1 HSTPAEMASQEEKDK
16 SDENL
21 AFSRWRYKHYFKFI
35 ASKGKNVHVMCTL
48 CPGVKTL
55 STSVV
60 SNSNLMKHLTTTHAS
75 TKLVAKNTSTSDDS
89 TPSTSKEEG
98 LGAKSPKQQKLELS
112 ASQQKPMT
120 QAEVNRMIGR
130 YVVGRMLPLSTVEDD
145 SFRAIIA
152 KIPTKAGAC
161 APCAK
166 TFAKYLDAEVGLLS
180 TTADIWTA
188 HNRSYLGVTAHWL
201 DPHSLERKKAALA
214 CRRFKGRHTYDS
226 IATELDNIHS
236 SFSISNKITATVTD
250 NGSNFVKAF
259 KVYQPVQDDDSGE
272 EEEDDDVTFVD
283 LHDALQDMNVEEDV
297 VTLPPHHRCA
307 SHISNLISC
316 SDVDKWLISKPGIKV
331 VYRSA
336 ISKCTALWN
345 KASRSTV
352 AAEMVDEVL
361 ERKLLV
367 PCTTRWNSFHDAV
380 ARVCEFPIAELNTIS
395 YNFGLKA
402 ITDRE
407 YQFLREYCTVLK
419 PLTVA
424 LDILQGEDNCFYGT
438 LLPTLETLISK
449 TLNLKTGLQILG
461 DLPEAVVKAIKTRFK
476 EVLESETAIF
486 AAVTLP
492 RFKLRWLRTQE
503 RKDSAKAS
511 LLAECRKSAQDEDQP
526 TGTNTPT
533 RSLSTDSAIQD
544 EFFSF
549 EEEEDTST
557 SVESQVAD
565 YLKSGAQGMDSLN
578 RFPVIKNISLKYNAA
593 TPSSAPVERLFSLGK
608 LVFTPKRNRLTDKRF
623 EMLLLLRYN
632 QWFEGRLHFLVG
644 YTTDT

>member
-1 HSTPAEMASQEEKDK
+1 RRWVNNEVSESCFMVANQSQC
-16 SDENL
+16 L
-21 AFSRWRYKHYFKFI
+21 HTCQWRYKHYFKFI
-35 ASKGKNVHVMCTL
+35 VVKGKNVHVMCRS
-48 CPGVKTL
+48 CPGAKTL

-75 TKLVAKNTSTSDDS
+75 TKLVAKNTDTSTTDD
-89 TPSTSKEEG
+89 T
-98 LGAKSPKQQKLELS
+98 KSPKQQKLDFS

-130 YVVGRMLPLSTVEDD
+130 YVIKSMLPLSTVEDD

-152 KIPTKAGAC
+152 KIPKKAGAC
-161 APCAK
+161 TPCSK
-166 TFAKYLDAEVGLLS
+166 TFAKYLDAEYPKMNTELKKCFEEVDFLS

-201 DPHSLERKKAALA
+201 DPHSPERKKAALA
-214 CRRFKGRHTYDS
+214 CRRFKGSHMYDS

-250 NGSNFVKAF
+250 NGSHFVKAL

-272 EEEDDDVTFVD
+272 EEDGDDVTFVD
-283 LHDALQDMNVEEDV
+283 LHDVLQDMNVEEDV

-307 SHISNLISC
+307 SHTANLISC
-316 SDVDKWLISKPGIKV
+316 SDVDKWLLSRPGIKA

-336 ISKCTALWN
+336 TSKCTALWN

-352 AAEMVDEVL
+352 AAEIVDEVL

-367 PCTTRWNSFHDAV
+367 PCTTRWNFFHDAV
-380 ARVCEFPIAELNTIS
+380 ARVCEFPITDLNTIS
-395 YNFGLKA
+395 YNFGH
-402 ITDRE
+402 RRSGVPVP
-407 YQFLREYCTVLK
+407 QR
-419 PLTVA
+419 
-424 LDILQGEDNCFYGT
+424 ILHSD
-438 LLPTLETLISK
+438 
-449 TLNLKTGLQILG
+449 
-461 DLPEAVVKAIKTRFK
+461 EATNSIKTRFA
-476 EVLESETAIF
+476 EVLESETAVL

-492 RFKLRWLRTQE
+492 KFKLRWLFITQPY
-503 RKDSAKAS
+503 
-511 LLAECRKSAQDEDQP
+511 DEDQL
-526 TGTNTPT
+526 TGTNAPT
-533 RSLSTDSAIQD
+533 HSLSTDSAIED

-549 EEEEDTST
+549 EDEEDTSA

-565 YLKSGAQGMDSLN
+565 YLKQGMDTLD
-578 RFPVIKNISLKYNAA
+578 RFPLIKKISVKYNAA
-593 TPSSAPVERLFSLGK
+593 TPSSAPVERPFSLGK

-632 QWFEGRLHFLVG
+632 QWFEG
-644 YTTDT
+644 